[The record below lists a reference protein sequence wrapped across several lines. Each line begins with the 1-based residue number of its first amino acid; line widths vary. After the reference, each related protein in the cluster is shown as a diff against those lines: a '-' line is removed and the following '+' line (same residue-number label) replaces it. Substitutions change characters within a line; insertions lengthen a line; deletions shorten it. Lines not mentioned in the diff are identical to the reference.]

1 MPPSLAA
8 PGPGVLTH
16 LLLLPASKQPK
27 RDTCRRTG
35 SGSSRLARSLE
46 SRSWLGIRVPRP
58 KARPWRGALSWE
70 RDTGRLHGSCS
81 DQSRPDS
88 EALPGTRSLRL
99 DSQPTRPS
107 RQSRSPD
114 GTRSRGHGD
123 SAVSQSTHSAE
134 PTVTLSGP
142 AGQANRSAAVPRA
155 AQGYGARET
164 GTRRPASSP
173 TRLSLAAALKA
184 PQARRAVGTAAVRSG
199 PWPPSRRSLDRENFC
214 PADSW
219 SFQPGMT
226 ASRDSNHHAE
236 SRPQRAA

>member
-1 MPPSLAA
+1 MTRTGGPSHPTASGLGARGPGPVKSGLITYSVLQVSGLRLPPSLAA

-81 DQSRPDS
+81 DQTRPDS
-88 EALPGTRSLRL
+88 EALPGTRSRRL

-142 AGQANRSAAVPRA
+142 AGQANRSAAV
-155 AQGYGARET
+155 
-164 GTRRPASSP
+164 RRRDTEPGKRGLGGLPA
-173 TRLSLAAALKA
+173 
-184 PQARRAVGTAAVRSG
+184 
-199 PWPPSRRSLDRENFC
+199 PPL
-214 PADSW
+214 
-219 SFQPGMT
+219 G
-226 ASRDSNHHAE
+226 
-236 SRPQRAA
+236 

>member
-1 MPPSLAA
+1 MTRTGGPSRLR
-8 PGPGVLTH
+8 PRGPGTRPSQVRADYIQCASSNGTGACHPRSPRRGLLTH

-27 RDTCRRTG
+27 RDTGRRTG
-35 SGSSRLARSLE
+35 SGSFRLARSLE

-58 KARPWRGALSWE
+58 KARPGRGALSWE
-70 RDTGRLHGSCS
+70 RDTGRLHGSGS

-88 EALPGTRSLRL
+88 EALPGTRSRRL

-142 AGQANRSAAVPRA
+142 AGQANRSAVR
-155 AQGYGARET
+155 GYAKCT
-164 GTRRPASSP
+164 
-173 TRLSLAAALKA
+173 
-184 PQARRAVGTAAVRSG
+184 
-199 PWPPSRRSLDRENFC
+199 
-214 PADSW
+214 
-219 SFQPGMT
+219 
-226 ASRDSNHHAE
+226 
-236 SRPQRAA
+236 